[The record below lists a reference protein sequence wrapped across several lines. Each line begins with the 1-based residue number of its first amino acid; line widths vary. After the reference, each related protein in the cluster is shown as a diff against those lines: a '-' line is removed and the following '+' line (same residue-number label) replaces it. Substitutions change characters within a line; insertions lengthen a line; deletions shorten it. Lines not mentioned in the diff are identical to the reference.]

1 MSVKLG
7 DSTVYVD
14 TEHML
19 DGCQA
24 AVTAVFTLVASL
36 IYVPGASEATLNS
49 MACELGRF
57 SPPLPGPQT
66 VL

>member
-24 AVTAVFTLVASL
+24 AVTLVFTFVASL
-36 IYVPGASEATLNS
+36 IYVPGASDGHT
-49 MACELGRF
+49 
-57 SPPLPGPQT
+57 
-66 VL
+66 

>member
-1 MSVKLG
+1 MVSVKLG

-24 AVTAVFTLVASL
+24 AVTLVFTFVASL
-36 IYVPGASEATLNS
+36 IYVPGASDGHT
-49 MACELGRF
+49 
-57 SPPLPGPQT
+57 
-66 VL
+66 